1 MAIGQIKIIY
11 TYLQVEI
18 NILQHALD
26 NSFKGERR
34 KVMMRGIPDWV
45 VVCSGGA
52 VGGTQTV
59 ATTVPP
65 ASPL

>member
-34 KVMMRGIPDWV
+34 KVMVRGIPDWV
-45 VVCSGGA
+45 VDLVHRCRF
-52 VGGTQTV
+52 
-59 ATTVPP
+59 
-65 ASPL
+65 ASQSPR